1 MADRQQPTTSTPA
14 SLRIFGHTLPADLV
28 AAVADDMQTPL
39 LNEGWFVA
47 SVVWGGAAAALTFVL
62 FGAPFFAGMPHS
74 DPAAVRTVLWIA
86 LLVGAAA
93 GLGGLAVHRQLRRSQ
108 GQAPAAALATRHR
121 AVAGQRLLVA
131 GLLLL
136 FGAAGLWH
144 AWFFAP
150 STRVLGLLTFVLAL
164 GLGLRALPALLA
176 FAAGQN
182 RRLTRAARALDR
194 LLLLGIGLLGALIA
208 LPPIAN
214 AEPGAFFL
222 ALTQLL
228 GLLALPWVAPM
239 LAAAR
244 IHRLYAARGD

>member
-182 RRLTRAARALDR
+182 RRLTRRPRPGPAAAAGHWPARRAHRAAAHRQRRTGR
-194 LLLLGIGLLGALIA
+194 LLPGPDAAPRSAGAALGGPDAGGRASTA
-208 LPPIAN
+208 C
-214 AEPGAFFL
+214 
-222 ALTQLL
+222 T
-228 GLLALPWVAPM
+228 
-239 LAAAR
+239 R
-244 IHRLYAARGD
+244 RGD

>member
-1 MADRQQPTTSTPA
+1 MPSPPA

-47 SVVWGGAAAALTFVL
+47 GVVLGGSAAALTFVL
-62 FGAPFFAGMPHS
+62 FGVPFFSDMPHS
-74 DPAAVRTVLWIA
+74 DTAAVRTVLWIA

-150 STRVLGLLTFVLAL
+150 LTRVLGVLAVALAL
-164 GLGLRALPALLA
+164 GLGLRVLPALLA
-176 FAAGQN
+176 FAAGKS

-214 AEPGAFFL
+214 AEPGAFML
-222 ALTQLL
+222 ALTQILSLL
-228 GLLALPWVAPM
+228 GLPWVAAM

-244 IHRLYAARGD
+244 IHRLYAAYAP

>member
-1 MADRQQPTTSTPA
+1 MADQQQPMTSPPT
-14 SLRIFGHTLPADLV
+14 SLRIFGHALPADLV
-28 AAVADDMQTPL
+28 AAVARDTQVPL
-39 LNEGWFVA
+39 LDEGWFVA
-47 SVVWGGAAAALTFVL
+47 GVVWGGAVAALTFVL
-62 FGAPFFAGMPHS
+62 FGAPFFSGMPHG
-74 DPAAVRTVLWIA
+74 DPAAVRTVLWSA
-86 LLVGAAA
+86 LLVGAVA
-93 GLGGLAVHRQLRRSQ
+93 GLGGLAVSRRLRRPMPQ
-108 GQAPAAALATRHR
+108 RQR
-121 AVAGQRLLVA
+121 AVAWHRRLVA
-131 GLLLL
+131 ALLLL
-136 FGAAGLWH
+136 MGLSGLWH

-164 GLGLRALPALLA
+164 GLGLRALPSLLA
-176 FAAGQN
+176 FATGHN
-182 RRLTRAARALDR
+182 RRLARAARGLDR